1 MIALSRVG
9 FRLRTPQTEGS
20 TVDDERQKRV
30 AENECIFREVNEQVT
45 KALPNAFDAANDY
58 MRFVC
63 ECASEECTTLM
74 EMTRNE
80 YEAVRASGRR
90 FTIAPGHAD
99 SGVERVVET
108 NERFEVVEKLELAAA
123 VAEARNPRAA

>member
-1 MIALSRVG
+1 M
-9 FRLRTPQTEGS
+9 
-20 TVDDERQKRV
+20 DDERQKRV

-45 KALPNAFDAANDY
+45 KALPNAFDAADDY

-63 ECASEECTTLM
+63 ECSSEACTTLI

-80 YEAVRASGRR
+80 YEAVRANGRR
-90 FTIAPGHAD
+90 FAIARGH
-99 SGVERVVET
+99 GVTEVERIVDG
-108 NERFEVVEKLELAAA
+108 NDRFEVVEKVDAAAA

>member
-1 MIALSRVG
+1 M
-9 FRLRTPQTEGS
+9 
-20 TVDDERQKRV
+20 DDERQKRV

-45 KALPNAFDAANDY
+45 KALPDAFDAANDH

-63 ECASEECTTLM
+63 ECASEACTTLI

-80 YEAVRASGRR
+80 YEAVRANGRW
-90 FTIAPGHAD
+90 FAIAPGHAV
-99 SGVERVVET
+99 SGAEHTIDE
-108 NERFEVVEKLELAAA
+108 NDRFEVVEKVDVAAA

>member
-1 MIALSRVG
+1 MDG
-9 FRLRTPQTEGS
+9 
-20 TVDDERQKRV
+20 ERQLRV

-45 KALPNAFDAANDY
+45 KALPNAFDAANDH

-63 ECASEECTTLM
+63 ECASETCTTLI

-80 YEAVRASGRR
+80 YEAVRANGRR
-90 FTIAPGHAD
+90 FAIAPGHTE
-99 SGVERVVET
+99 SGVELTVHE
-108 NERFEVVEKLELAAA
+108 NERFEVVEKLNAAAA